1 MSLPSLPLHL
11 FFLPPQTHRPFFL
24 PHTPIID
31 LHELNHHRHIVADP
45 RLIADLT
52 HFGLSSLFS
61 AFRLC
66 VLGCV
71 CVSALCFGLCL
82 CFGFVFQARFL
93 FRAWVSLLFQA
104 GFVFGLWFFCFLF
117 FFSSSLVLMDTT
129 GLWLCSDFYG
139 FDSSCSCMFVV
150 EWNIILL

>member
-24 PHTPIID
+24 PHTPIVD
-31 LHELNHHRHIVADP
+31 LHELNHHRHIAADP

-52 HFGLSSLFS
+52 HFGLSSLFP

-71 CVSALCFGLCL
+71 CVLGCACVSALCFGLCL

-104 GFVFGLWFFCFLF
+104 RFVFRLRFFCFLF
-117 FFSSSLVLMDTT
+117 LFFFT
-129 GLWLCSDFYG
+129 GFDGHSGVVVVQWFLWVWWCLWLCVG
-139 FDSSCSCMFVV
+139 G
-150 EWNIILL
+150 